1 MPDTDSMPETAPD
14 HAWFSQAFR
23 DIGAERRQ
31 QVEKGFDV
39 EHDDE
44 HDNGDL
50 ARAAIC
56 YAADGSQK
64 LDCVAWLAPWGGDRF
79 TTEDRRGDLV
89 RAAAL
94 LVAEIE
100 RIDRAA

>member
-1 MPDTDSMPETAPD
+1 MSKALE
-14 HAWFSQAFR
+14 
-23 DIGAERRQ
+23 DIAAERRRQ
-31 QVEKGFDV
+31 IEKGFGYD
-39 EHDDE
+39 HDDE

-64 LDCVAWLAPWGGDRF
+64 LDCIAWLAPWGQDPF
-79 TTEDRRGDLV
+79 TTTDRRADLI

-94 LVAEIE
+94 LVAEVE
-100 RIDRAA
+100 RLDRAYPST